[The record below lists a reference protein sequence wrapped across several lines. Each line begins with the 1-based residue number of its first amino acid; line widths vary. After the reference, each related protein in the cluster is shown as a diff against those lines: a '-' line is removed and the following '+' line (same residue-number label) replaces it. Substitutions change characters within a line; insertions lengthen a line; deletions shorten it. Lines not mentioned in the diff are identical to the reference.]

1 MHKWSSVVGVC
12 LCVNCFDNWMHCI
25 LLNSLS
31 LPDEMGCHKVLST
44 KILCVPILGI
54 VHNIVLFLRSGFLNI
69 ACNVYCGALCH

>member
-1 MHKWSSVVGVC
+1 M
-12 LCVNCFDNWMHCI
+12 NCFDNWMHCI

-54 VHNIVLFLRSGFLNI
+54 VHDIVLLSRSGFLNI
-69 ACNVYCGALCH
+69 ACNPGEHLLEQVEVHKYI